1 MQNGSNKM
9 MLMEL
14 PAIRP
19 GCPTTPAKSLVMLR
33 GLRRVALMLMIG
45 ASMTACAG
53 LSWLGGTSWKEEVL
67 LHDGGKIV
75 VRRSQSYGGR
85 HELGQPEPIRE
96 HSISF
101 KLSGSGRNITW
112 TSEFGED
119 IGQTNFTLLA
129 VHMLNDVPYVIAE
142 SNGCLSYNK
151 WGRPNPPYVFF
162 KHDGKEWQR
171 IPITEFP
178 AEFKTINLIVSN
190 KQEQDIERAARK
202 LGYVSAE
209 SIQHMNNELTQ
220 PQLKTIRR
228 EVWPKESIDQMC
240 MEMIL
245 YKGYWIMPNDPVARS
260 MVDSKIK

>member
-151 WGRPNPPYVFF
+151 WGRPNPPYIIF
-162 KHDGKEWQR
+162 KYDGKEWKR
-171 IPITEFP
+171 IPLEELP
-178 AEFKTINLIVSN
+178 LEFKTFNVAISMPW
-190 KQEQDIERAARK
+190 DIRGRPLYFGK
-202 LGYVSAE
+202 DNILSAE
-209 SIQHMNNELTQ
+209 SIKSRNANIRDPANQAILREALAGGGGITSCEVLIQYKCGWGAPGEFNRKYFE
-220 PQLKTIRR
+220 KTC
-228 EVWPKESIDQMC
+228 K
-240 MEMIL
+240 
-245 YKGYWIMPNDPVARS
+245 
-260 MVDSKIK
+260 

>member
-1 MQNGSNKM
+1 MRTNTLWLKRIAELGLILM
-9 MLMEL
+9 MGVSM
-14 PAIRP
+14 
-19 GCPTTPAKSLVMLR
+19 S
-33 GLRRVALMLMIG
+33 
-45 ASMTACAG
+45 ASAG
-53 LSWLGGTSWKEEVL
+53 LFGFGGTSWKEEVL
-67 LHDGGKIV
+67 LHDGSKIIV
-75 VRRSQSYGGR
+75 KRSQSYGGR
-85 HELGQPEPIRE
+85 HEVGQGAPVKE
-96 HSISF
+96 HSITFDMPNSGKTLTF
-101 KLSGSGRNITW
+101 KSEYSEDVGRA
-112 TSEFGED
+112 
-119 IGQTNFTLLA
+119 NFNLLA
-129 VHMLNDVPYVIAE
+129 LHILNGTPYLVVE
-142 SNGCLSYNK
+142 PNLCLSYNK